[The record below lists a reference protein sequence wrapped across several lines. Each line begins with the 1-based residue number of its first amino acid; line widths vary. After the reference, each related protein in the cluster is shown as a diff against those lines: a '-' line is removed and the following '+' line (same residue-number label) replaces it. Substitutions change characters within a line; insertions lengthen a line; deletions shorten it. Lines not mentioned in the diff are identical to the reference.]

1 MFLYLFATCA
11 NSLAKSTAT
20 ESRLLL

>member
-20 ESRLLL
+20 ESPLLL